1 MCLYAIGIKF
11 TFPFAT
17 RWPKHWHTHTP
28 PPTRSRSHDIWPQ
41 WFAMSQ
47 AGNSLSPTHVLRSAS
62 ERVSENDRMWGQTHC
77 QLYIWK
83 DVNSTNFETHGIF
96 FFYRDVSFYIFFLDD
111 LIDLIGQDAP
121 PPSPPSLSY
130 AVQCDMCVVVSA
142 SWWSSKHPLHNC
154 RQPTLM
160 GTCIYS
166 CYAHIYPLFDFMSM
180 FVQTYPSQ
188 MIRLEQLSSEL

>member
-1 MCLYAIGIKF
+1 MSRRESIGADGTRYKMRMS
-11 TFPFAT
+11 FPFIL
-17 RWPKHWHTHTP
+17 H
-28 PPTRSRSHDIWPQ
+28 
-41 WFAMSQ
+41 
-47 AGNSLSPTHVLRSAS
+47 
-62 ERVSENDRMWGQTHC
+62 
-77 QLYIWK
+77 
-83 DVNSTNFETHGIF
+83 F
-96 FFYRDVSFYIFFLDD
+96 FFFLDD

-121 PPSPPSLSY
+121 PPSPSLSY

-188 MIRLEQLSSEL
+188 MIRLEQLSSELWTPNIRTLHWKHKHLFLGFSFFHLLVSAIRSSITETVIEFSNFFFAYFIVVVVVV